1 MDDAMMKNIIHL
13 GILLVL
19 IVALLAVLIF
29 TGILG
34 CNVVPSGCDAYYFLV
49 KGGQPSLLIAFGSGG
64 LGDHVKLEAVL
75 NNRQIIKGSVR
86 TMPIDRLSKG
96 NINDYDLIIVENA
109 KQLCTSQLKMFE
121 DYVTKG
127 GRLVW
132 TGDAGTEKCEEDS
145 YLLDSERFEGGT
157 DKVIGPW
164 ARRDGSKQVSF
175 DEFLGLNYKDNFCNL
190 SNCDG
195 SEIGRIEITNNE
207 HKLTKGLSPTIP
219 FSQDFAI
226 VKLNKGGTV
235 RLVAVLDYGTNFLGE
250 STGLPW
256 LESGRT
262 DFGKNLVFISS
273 SQIGE
278 RVAYYATPI
287 EAFVQEE
294 KPYRALI
301 EQMYY
306 GLLYN

>member
-1 MDDAMMKNIIHL
+1 MDDALIKNVFHVL
-13 GILLVL
+13 ALLVL
-19 IVALLAVLIF
+19 VISLIGVLIF

-34 CNVVPSGCDAYYFLV
+34 CNAIPGGCDAYYFIV
-49 KGGQPSLLIAFGSGG
+49 KGGQPNVLIAYGDGG
-64 LGDHVKLEAVL
+64 LGDHEKLNSVL

-86 TMPIDRLSKG
+86 TMPINRLSKG
-96 NINDYDLIIVENA
+96 NINDFDLIIVENA
-109 KQLCTSQLKMFE
+109 KEICTDKLKVFQE
-121 DYVTKG
+121 YVTKG

-132 TGDAGTEKCEEDS
+132 TGDAGTEKCEGDA
-145 YLLDSERFEGGT
+145 YLLDGERTEGGT

-190 SNCDG
+190 GNCDG
-195 SEIGRIEITNNE
+195 SEIGRIEITNDE
-207 HKLTKGLSPTIP
+207 HKLTMGLSPTIP

-235 RLVAVLDYGTNFLGE
+235 RLVATLDYGTNFLGE
-250 STGLPW
+250 SEGLPW
-256 LESGRT
+256 LNSGRT

-294 KPYRALI
+294 KPYKALI